1 MNEYQIAVA
10 RDGVASTAP
19 TCAAPR
25 PSNSLSLKCARR
37 TWTET
42 MSYEDLLR
50 KFVSADDSSVEVK
63 AWSEANGMNPWFVA
77 TSLFR
82 DGMALLRGEFI
93 ID

>member
-1 MNEYQIAVA
+1 
-10 RDGVASTAP
+10 
-19 TCAAPR
+19 
-25 PSNSLSLKCARR
+25 
-37 TWTET
+37 

-50 KFVSADDSSVEVK
+50 KFVSDDDNSVDVK

-82 DGMALLRGEFI
+82 DGMALWRGEFI